1 MKIKFYENTF
11 DEYVNKKNN
20 LHPNLH
26 KMTNYIQNKNVIFY
40 GPPGI
45 GKYTQVLKY
54 IKNQSPSQL
63 KYERKLN
70 ITHNKKQYMFKISDI
85 HFEVDMQIL
94 GCNAK
99 ILWNQL
105 YYFH

>member
-54 IKNQSPSQL
+54 IKNESPSQL

-70 ITHNKKQYMFKISDI
+70 ITHNKKT
-85 HFEVDMQIL
+85 
-94 GCNAK
+94 
-99 ILWNQL
+99 L
-105 YYFH
+105 YV